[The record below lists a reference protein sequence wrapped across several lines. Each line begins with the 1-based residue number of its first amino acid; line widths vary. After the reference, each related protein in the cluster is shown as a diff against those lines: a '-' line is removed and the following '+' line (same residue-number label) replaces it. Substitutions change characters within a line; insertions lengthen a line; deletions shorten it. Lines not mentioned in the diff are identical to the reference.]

1 METNWVELLKI
12 RENTFSKLKYQNQEE
27 QYIILL
33 AVRVTE
39 LCIDA
44 ISLLEQG
51 RSAACPIILRSA
63 IEAYIHLKNIL
74 RDPRHINTMQQSFNV
89 EMSRVF
95 KSIDPTVAAHYA
107 KLVENKGPKISQ
119 LFNNVGK
126 SEIYELLYAILC
138 LHSHGNLG
146 ALVPSHCING
156 KILLGTKM
164 ESEFI
169 LLNTGIVISLFAFA
183 LKDTLKKF
191 NSDQQIIQCID
202 AIIEKIY
209 NDPSMIQFQNQ
220 TNSDAQGI

>member
-1 METNWVELLKI
+1 METHWLELLKI
-12 RENTFSKLKYQNQEE
+12 RENTFSKLKYQNQDE
-27 QYIILL
+27 QCIILL

-44 ISLLEQG
+44 IRLLEED
-51 RSAACPIILRSA
+51 RSASCPIILRSA
-63 IEAYIHLKNIL
+63 IESYINLKNIL
-74 RDPRHINTMQQSFNV
+74 QDARHINTMQQSFNF

-95 KSIDPTVAAHYA
+95 KSIDPSAAAHYA
-107 KLVENKGPKISQ
+107 KLGNKKGPTLSQ

-126 SEIYELLYAILC
+126 SEIYEMLYAILC

-156 KILLGTKM
+156 KILLGTEM

-169 LLNTGIVISLFAFA
+169 ALNTGIIVSLFAFT
-183 LKDTLKKF
+183 LKDALIKF
-191 NSDQQIIQCID
+191 NSDQKTIQSID
-202 AIIEKIY
+202 AIIEKVY

-220 TNSDAQGI
+220 AN